1 MIRSSGYICFMNIKK
16 RRSGVERVGQPV
28 NYDDSRSS
36 IEARSTNRQV
46 LDRLYNDM
54 ASRAGVLGKL
64 DSTLSRDESG
74 EYVRR
79 LKDRSYAE
87 YEEGGE
93 MMMQGMQGQQPSQS
107 DPQQAVMQ
115 MKQLHE
121 EATQSGDMEKVGQIE
136 MMIQELHEKSDEK
149 VKQMID
155 EMFPELDF
163 LSQGMEEEEQMMKR
177 GGAMLYKF

>member
-1 MIRSSGYICFMNIKK
+1 MNIKK

-93 MMMQGMQGQQPSQS
+93 MMMQGMQGQQPPQS

-136 MMIQELHEKSDEK
+136 MMIQELHENSDER

-163 LSQGMEEEEQMMKR
+163 LGQEPEEGQMMKG

>member
-1 MIRSSGYICFMNIKK
+1 MIRGSCYICFMNIKK
-16 RRSGVERVGQPV
+16 RYQ
-28 NYDDSRSS
+28 
-36 IEARSTNRQV
+36 
-46 LDRLYNDM
+46 
-54 ASRAGVLGKL
+54 
-64 DSTLSRDESG
+64 
-74 EYVRR
+74 
-79 LKDRSYAE
+79 
-87 YEEGGE
+87 EGGE

-136 MMIQELHEKSDEK
+136 MMIQELHENSDER

-163 LSQGMEEEEQMMKR
+163 LGQEPEEGQMMKG